1 MNWAHTHRGYEKTV
15 GCFTVILEVYHS
27 EAVVRVEAKRAW
39 TKVWIAKASLRT
51 FKKLALE
58 ELKRFVLQLR
68 EDADDALRELEARRR
83 RVL

>member
-27 EAVVRVEAKRAW
+27 EAVVRIEPNGV

-68 EDADDALRELEARRR
+68 EDADDALRELAESS
-83 RVL
+83 

>member
-39 TKVWIAKASLRT
+39 TKVWTKVWIAKASLRT

-68 EDADDALRELEARRR
+68 EDADDALRELAESS
-83 RVL
+83 